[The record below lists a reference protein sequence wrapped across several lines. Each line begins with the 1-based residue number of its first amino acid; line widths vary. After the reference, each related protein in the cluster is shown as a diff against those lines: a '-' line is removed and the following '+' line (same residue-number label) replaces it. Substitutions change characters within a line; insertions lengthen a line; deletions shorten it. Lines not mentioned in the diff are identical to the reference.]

1 MNFSMR
7 RMRAR
12 FTLIKGKAKLVV
24 TFILCT
30 ALVLLVDH
38 FLGLIA
44 VILEKDF
51 ESDFSYPLDV
61 DNFPALIENFR
72 NGDPVEFEPINR
84 LYSRPKFLE
93 KADSSCD
100 EFKLMLIMIKSAP
113 RNLKRRNVIRSTW
126 GHPQYLKNISNL
138 IRTNKLVT
146 SSNRISI
153 PKNHQ
158 EPNAVFKL
166 VFLIGLI
173 SDEENDKLDVDSND
187 DDGALGV
194 GELSK
199 SLKDTLP
206 QDGVTEK
213 QQLEKKLRLESTR
226 YKDIVRIDT
235 LDSYSNNTFKT
246 MMGIRWASEVC
257 TDFEYALVVDDDMFI
272 NFRNLLLFIESPA
285 TYPDGEAED
294 SDSEPVG
301 QIVDANRLFAGKVLF
316 TKPIRQRIGS
326 YSKWHLSLEEYPYN
340 YFPRYMPAAAV
351 VMSKQVVEDFYYA
364 SYYTKHFRFDDV
376 FLGIMAYKMNIIPFS
391 CSYFYVCHT
400 DGGKCPGNIPPKKK
414 RFIDGSEEDNNSEEL
429 TVVEQMEHVIA
440 KHGLNSDQLIDLWR
454 ELTLFGRI

>member
-1 MNFSMR
+1 MR
-7 RMRAR
+7 LRMVCQVEERNEFFHETNASKIYANKR
-12 FTLIKGKAKLVV
+12 ESEAGANVY
-24 TFILCT
+24 IL
-30 ALVLLVDH
+30 H
-38 FLGLIA
+38 

-100 EFKLMLIMIKSAP
+100 DFQLMLIMIKSAP
-113 RNLKRRNVIRSTW
+113 QNIKRRNVIRSTW

-146 SSNRISI
+146 NSNRLSL

-173 SDEENDKLDVDSND
+173 SDDENDKLVVESDVDNVAQVAVD
-187 DDGALGV
+187 T
-194 GELSK
+194 SK

-213 QQLEKKLRLESTR
+213 QQLERKIRKESKAH
-226 YKDIVRIDT
+226 KDIVRIDT
-235 LDSYSNNTFKT
+235 VDSYSNNTFKT
-246 MMGIRWASEVC
+246 MMGIRWASEIC
-257 TDFEYALVVDDDMFI
+257 TDFEYALLVDDDMYI
-272 NFRNLLLFIESPA
+272 SIKNLLLFIESPA
-285 TYPDGEAED
+285 TYPDGYAED
-294 SDSEPVG
+294 SDSETIG

-326 YSKWHLSLEEYPYN
+326 YSKWYLSLEEYPYN

-351 VMSKQVVEDFYYA
+351 IMSKQVVEDFYYA

-400 DGGKCPGNIPPKKK
+400 EGGKCPGILTKKK
-414 RFIDGSEEDNNSEEL
+414 RAADGSYEEDEVEEL
-429 TVVEQMEHVIA
+429 TLVEQMEHVIA
-440 KHGLNSDQLIDLWR
+440 KHGLNPDQLTDLWR
-454 ELTLFGRI
+454 ELTLSGRI